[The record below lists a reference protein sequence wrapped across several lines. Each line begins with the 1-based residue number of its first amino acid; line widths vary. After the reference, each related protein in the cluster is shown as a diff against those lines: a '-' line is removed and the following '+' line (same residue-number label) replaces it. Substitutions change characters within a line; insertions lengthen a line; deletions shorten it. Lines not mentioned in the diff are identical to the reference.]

1 MSNSFSIR
9 LLSVL
14 TVIAVSSGALTSC
27 SEKLDKETLPAPT
40 TTVSES
46 SESSETEPSE
56 TEPSLGPNSTAVV
69 TDKIVEIHGQLSV
82 NGTGIVDEHGNPV
95 QLTGMSSYGL
105 NACAGFFNPNT
116 VKTLA
121 EDWGCDVLR
130 FAMTTRGNSDDYT
143 RDPDKYF
150 TEMCNCINL
159 CIDQGIYV
167 IVDWHILY
175 DGDPN
180 EFKAE
185 SIDFFTRISTIYG
198 NEPNVIYEI
207 CNEPNGM
214 RFDDDSQPVDWDNC
228 IRPYAVDVVSA
239 IRAHDPDNIIII
251 GTPTWSQD
259 VDIASANPVT
269 GDNLMYTTHF
279 YAGSHGQEL
288 RDKISTA
295 LSNGC
300 AVFVTEWGTT
310 ADSGKGQIFDT
321 EVYEWIDFLNEN
333 GISWCNWSVGG
344 SNSEAS
350 NALKFKS
357 PILTIEEKYAGHW
370 PDEFL
375 SNSGLLVRSLILER
389 TEAQTQEDD

>member
-1 MSNSFSIR
+1 MSKGFIIR

-14 TVIAVSSGALTSC
+14 TVTTIAMGIFASC
-27 SEKLDKETLPAPT
+27 SNKLDKETLPAPT
-40 TTVSES
+40 TTTSETT
-46 SESSETEPSE
+46 EETAAETSETEPSH
-56 TEPSLGPNSTAVV
+56 GPNSTAIV
-69 TDKIVEIHGQLSV
+69 TDKAVEVHGQLSV
-82 NGTGIVDEHGNPV
+82 SGTGIVDANGDSY
-95 QLTGMSSYGL
+95 QLVGMSSYGL
-105 NACAGFFNPNT
+105 NACAGFFNAEI

-121 EDWGCDVLR
+121 EDWGCDVIR
-130 FAMTTRGNSDDYT
+130 FAMTTKGNSDDYT
-143 RDPDKYF
+143 KDPDKYF

-159 CIDQGIYV
+159 CIDQGIYA

-180 EFKAE
+180 EFKTE
-185 SIDFFTRISTIYG
+185 SIDFFTRIATLYADC
-198 NEPNVIYEI
+198 PNVIYEI

-214 RFDDDSQPVDWDNC
+214 RYDDESLPVDWDNC

-259 VDIASANPVT
+259 VDIASANPVP

-288 RDKISTA
+288 RDKVSTA
-295 LSNGC
+295 LSNGV

-310 ADSGKGQIFDT
+310 ADSGKGQIYENET
-321 EVYEWIDFLNEN
+321 REWIDFLNEN

-357 PILTIEEKYAGHW
+357 EILTIEEKYLGHW

-375 SNSGLLVRSLILER
+375 STSGTLVRSLILER
-389 TEAQTQEDD
+389 TAAQTQEDD